1 MSTNHDERIVATH
14 QRWAARGMVMMIF
27 ALNIDLLVRLLILK
41 QEPRQW
47 LDIGLIWMGTSLYVC
62 IGMTASGVQLYGG
75 KWSKHWLVILTIVAT
90 NAVVWTLMGMGHGLA
105 DLSGVIVGAATGVF
119 LMLMI
124 LRGIYSVWERRT
136 LGRGPRE
143 E

>member
-1 MSTNHDERIVATH
+1 MSNDLDERTTGTRD
-14 QRWAARGMVMMIF
+14 RWLARGMVMMIL

-41 QEPRQW
+41 QAPQQY

-62 IGMTASGVQLYGG
+62 IGMSASGVQLYGG

-105 DLSGVIVGAATGVF
+105 DLSGVIVGAATGAF
-119 LMLMI
+119 LVLMI

-136 LGRGPRE
+136 LGREPRKE
-143 E
+143 

>member
-1 MSTNHDERIVATH
+1 MSNDRDERVIATR
-14 QRWAARGMVMMIF
+14 QRWAAHGMGIF
-27 ALNIDLLVRLLILK
+27 IIALNIDLLVRLLILK

-47 LDIGLIWMGTSLYVC
+47 LDIFLIWMGTSLYVA

-75 KWSKHWLVILTIVAT
+75 KLSKHWLVILTVVAT
-90 NAVVWTLMGMGHGLA
+90 NAVVWTLMSMGHGLA
-105 DLSGVIVGAATGVF
+105 DLILFIVGAATGVF

-124 LRGIYSVWERRT
+124 LRGIHSVWERRT
-136 LGRGPRE
+136 LGRVPRE